1 MQISLS
7 DVTATESGWLEDA
20 LHQTFGEFDHS
31 FLDAMKPQLDWVRV
45 PAGNALFH
53 QHEQESAL
61 YFVVAGRLRAIVRDE
76 SGAERA
82 VGDIRRGETLGEMA
96 LFTGQPR
103 SATVVAIRDS
113 LLVRLSRESYE
124 KVIRAY
130 PLVSL
135 HVSRF
140 VVERIQR
147 AGDPRLSWAKPTM
160 IAVLPATRGGRAGAL
175 ARDLQSTMARY
186 GTVDCLDAKRLAGE
200 LGEAA
205 LGDGNHGDD
214 GRWERVSRWID
225 EKEAASDLVLL
236 LGDEPDSKWS
246 RHCIRH
252 ADEILWVADAADA
265 DIDGAFSTVRNWPGL
280 DRTLARQTLLLCHPA
295 DTKSPRTTRLWLD
308 RFEGNAHLHLR
319 QGHAGDLGRV
329 GRILMGKAVG
339 LVFSGGGARG
349 FAHLGVLKAIEEAG
363 IPVDYLGGC
372 SIGSVIAGYAASD
385 RPAEE
390 LIGLARKAFSK
401 NPTRDINPLPLISL
415 IRGKQLRLTID
426 SAVRELTGFDADI
439 EDSWKPL
446 YCIAS
451 NLSRSVEAIL
461 ERGELARAIR
471 ASVSIPAALP
481 PVIIDGELMI
491 DGGTF
496 NNFPTD
502 VMARRG
508 AGLILGC
515 DLMRDGVRKLDLDET
530 PSSGALAFDRL
541 RPRSRRRYRLP
552 GLASIMLNVSILN
565 SQSRLAESRAHTD
578 VCFTPD
584 LGRIG
589 MLDWSAFDKVVDAG
603 YRHAQSVL
611 ADLPESLKK
620 RLADVSR
627 V

>member
-1 MQISLS
+1 MLISMS
-7 DVTATESGWLEDA
+7 DVTVTESRWLEDA
-20 LHQTFGEFDHS
+20 LHQTFGDFDRS
-31 FLDAMKPQLDWVRV
+31 FLETMKPNLDWVRV
-45 PAGNALFH
+45 PAGNTLFR
-53 QHEQESAL
+53 QNEQESAL
-61 YFVVAGRLRAIVRDE
+61 FFVVAGRLRAIVRDD
-76 SGAERA
+76 SGVERP

-113 LLVRLSRESYE
+113 LLVRLTRESYE
-124 KVIRAY
+124 KVIRTY

-135 HVSRF
+135 HVARF

-160 IAVLPATRGGRAGAL
+160 VAVLPVMRGGRAGTL
-175 ARDLQSTMARY
+175 ARELQSAMARH
-186 GTVDCLDAKRLAGE
+186 GSVDCLDAKRLAEE
-200 LGEAA
+200 LGEATPN
-205 LGDGNHGDD
+205 GDGRVEAGQ
-214 GRWERVSRWID
+214 WERVSRWID
-225 EKEAASDLVLL
+225 EKEAANDLVLL
-236 LGDEPDSKWS
+236 VGDEPDSKWS

-252 ADEILWVADAADA
+252 ADEILWVADAV
-265 DIDGAFSTVRNWPGL
+265 DGDPDGTFSTARNWPGL
-280 DRTLARQTLLLCHPA
+280 DRSLARQTLLLCHPA
-295 DTKSPRTTRLWLD
+295 DTRMPRQTRGWLE
-308 RFEGNAHLHLR
+308 RVPGSSHLHLR
-319 QGHAGDLGRV
+319 LGHAGDYGRV

-349 FAHLGVLKAIEEAG
+349 FAHLGVLKALEEAG

-372 SIGSVIAGYAASD
+372 SIGSVVAAYAASG

-401 NPTRDINPLPLISL
+401 NPTRDINPVPLISL
-415 IRGKQLRLTID
+415 IRGDQLRVTID
-426 SAVRELTGFDADI
+426 SAVRELTGFNADI

-451 NLSRSVEAIL
+451 NLSRATEAIL

-491 DGGTF
+491 DGGSF

-502 VMARRG
+502 IMARKG
-508 AGLILGC
+508 AGLIFGC
-515 DLMRDGVRKLDLDET
+515 NLMRDDVRKLDLEET

-552 GLASIMLNVSILN
+552 GLASIMLNVSILS

-589 MLDWSAFDKVVDAG
+589 MLDWSVFDKVVEAG
-603 YRHAQSVL
+603 YLHAQSVL
-611 ADLPESLKK
+611 ADLPASVKEQ
-620 RLADVSR
+620 LAGVMQA
-627 V
+627 